1 MNKGLF
7 TGWKDVFSFTF
18 KQDTKGKFRK
28 STMGVAVVILLV
40 GMAISVIMA
49 LVQKSDSEKISPIQV
64 VHVVNES
71 DLELLPWQQFL
82 AMNET
87 EYPDVAFAVEE
98 ESAEAVAATL
108 SEKPGDVILKI
119 SNAGE
124 GYEVILILP
133 ENSEV
138 TEGDGKSFLDDFG
151 NVMETAKMI
160 YSGIPMEKLT
170 IALSS
175 VRIESLD
182 AGEKEKSI
190 GEELISVF
198 LPMIFVLV
206 MYIMTL
212 TYGMTMGNAVS
223 VEKTSKLMEMMLT
236 LTKPYALITGKILAL
251 TVAAVTQMLV
261 WLVSFGGGFLL
272 GDYVAKT
279 VVYPEYNNVI
289 MEVFHL
295 IREQGGGSAFSV
307 GACVMVAVEICVG
320 FLFFCLLAATFGSL
334 AEKTEEVAQN
344 MGYYQIVVVIGF
356 MAAYL
361 IPMQEKPWMT
371 NLARLF
377 PLSSAFMLPGDTLI
391 GNITLTESILY
402 TLLLLAVTLVL
413 ILVSGKVYKN
423 QLFHRGESF
432 FARMKMKRKKSIGET
447 V

>member
-1 MNKGLF
+1 MKKGLF

-28 STMGVAVVILLV
+28 STMGVAIVVLLV

-49 LVQKSDSEKISPIQV
+49 IVQKSDSEDISPIQT
-64 VHVVNES
+64 VHVINES
-71 DLELLPWQQFL
+71 DLTMLPLEQFGL
-82 AMNET
+82 MNTTGFPEVTFVTEEGTAET
-87 EYPDVAFAVEE
+87 
-98 ESAEAVAATL
+98 VAATL
-108 SEKPGDVILKI
+108 GEKPKDTILKLT
-119 SNAGE
+119 NTEE
-124 GYEVILILP
+124 GYRMTLILP
-133 ENSEV
+133 ENSEIS
-138 TEGDGKSFLDDFG
+138 EGEGKDFLNAFEG
-151 NVMETAKMI
+151 VMETAKLI
-160 YSGIPMEKLT
+160 SSGIPLEKLS
-170 IALSS
+170 IAMSG
-175 VRIESLD
+175 VNVESQD
-182 AGEKEKSI
+182 AGEKEKSL
-190 GEELISVF
+190 GEELISIF

-236 LTKPYALITGKILAL
+236 LTKPYALIFGKILAL

-261 WLVSFGGGFLL
+261 WLVSFGGGFVL

-279 VVYPEYNNVI
+279 AIYPEYNNVI
-289 MEVFHL
+289 MEVFKL
-295 IREQGGGSAFSV
+295 IREQGGGSAFSL
-307 GACVMVAVEICVG
+307 GAYIMIAIEICVG

-344 MGYYQIVVVIGF
+344 MGYYQIIVVIGF
-356 MAAYL
+356 MAAYM

-391 GNITLTESILY
+391 GNITLLQSVLY

-413 ILVSGKVYKN
+413 ILVSGKVYKD
-423 QLFHRGESF
+423 QLFHRGETF
-432 FARMKMKRKKSIGET
+432 LARMKRKKKKSIGEM